1 PVTVTSKTDGVAD
14 APALTIPEVADSVAN
29 AAELKDGLQAEVK
42 LPAGTVE
49 GAVITLTVTHPDK
62 TTRTETH
69 TVSKD
74 EAADGAVSM
83 VVPKGSVVDGQN
95 SVSVSLTQGSNPAK
109 AGNKVEFVVD
119 GQVPGDTNGDGVAD
133 TTPVVTIPEATGGV
147 NAKELKDGVQAEVTV
162 PAGSAEGDTVTLT
175 VTKPDGKTETVSH
188 KLTAEEVKDGKANV
202 GIPADKVTQDGE
214 YTVKAEIT
222 DPAGNTSGQG
232 KATQFGVDTVAP
244 SEPALKAENDGSVS
258 ATLPDGANKGDKV
271 EVTFTDEEGNEQ
283 KVTLEKGDGNWS
295 SDKPELIPDSTDN
308 KVTVPA
314 DKVKNNTEVTATAK

>member
-1 PVTVTSKTDGVAD
+1 
-14 APALTIPEVADSVAN
+14 
-29 AAELKDGLQAEVK
+29 
-42 LPAGTVE
+42 
-49 GAVITLTVTHPDK
+49 
-62 TTRTETH
+62 
-69 TVSKD
+69 
-74 EAADGAVSM
+74 
-83 VVPKGSVVDGQN
+83 
-95 SVSVSLTQGSNPAK
+95 
-109 AGNKVEFVVD
+109 
-119 GQVPGDTNGDGVAD
+119 
-133 TTPVVTIPEATGGV
+133 
-147 NAKELKDGVQAEVTV
+147 AEVTV

-314 DKVKNNTEVTATAK
+314 DKVKNNTEVTATAKDP